1 MSALFRILL
10 GVLTAVAATHGLA
23 QNAAANYPNK
33 PIRWIIDFPPAGVSD
48 ILTRTVGQKLTEY
61 LGQGFVYDNRPGAN
75 GVIANALVAKA
86 PSDGYTLGFIS
97 QPLSLQLTLVPNLGF
112 SLKDF
117 APVALIAEYPS
128 LLVVQAKTPVESAKE
143 FTAWAKKK
151 SPSISYASSGAG
163 GAQHLAM
170 ELFRMVAG
178 FDALHVPYNG
188 SAAGMIDLMGG
199 RVDAVFVNVPG
210 SLPHIRAGRVKAI
223 ALAGRARM
231 RVLPEVP
238 TFAESGYPFDTL
250 AGFAGAAF
258 PAGTPKAIV
267 NRMSAEIAKVVKLPD
282 IQERIFNA
290 GGEPRYLGPEEFTKY
305 LVDDVKRWAPLIKEA
320 GATPQT

>member
-170 ELFRMVAG
+170 ELFRKVAG

>member
-1 MSALFRILL
+1 MRASIRMLFCALI
-10 GVLTAVAATHGLA
+10 AVATAPVLG
-23 QNAAANYPNK
+23 QNASAGYPTK

-61 LGQGFVYDNRPGAN
+61 LGQAFVYDNRPGAN
-75 GVIANALVAKA
+75 GIIANALVAKA
-86 PSDGYTLGFIS
+86 PADGYTLGFIS
-97 QPLSLQLTLVPNLGF
+97 QPLSLQLTLVPNLSFG
-112 SLKDF
+112 LKDF

-143 FTAWAKKK
+143 FTAWAKKR
-151 SPSISYASSGAG
+151 SPSITYASSGAG

-170 ELFRMVAG
+170 ELFRKVAV
-178 FDALHVPYNG
+178 FDAVHVPYNG
-188 SAAGMIDLMGG
+188 SAAGMLDLIGG
-199 RVDAVFVNVPG
+199 RVEAVFVNVPG
-210 SLPHIRAGRVKAI
+210 SLPHIRAGRVKAL

-250 AGFAGAAF
+250 AGIAGAAF
-258 PAGTPKAIV
+258 PAGVPASIV
-267 NRMSAEIAKVVKLPD
+267 NRMSAEIARVVKLPE

-290 GGEPRYLGPEEFTKY
+290 GGEPRYLGPEAFTKY
-305 LVDDVKRWAPLIKEA
+305 LREDVQRWAPLIKEA

>member
-1 MSALFRILL
+1 MRRLLRIVFGLMAALVA
-10 GVLTAVAATHGLA
+10 GQSVAAD
-23 QNAAANYPNK
+23 YPNK

-61 LGQGFVYDNRPGAN
+61 LGQAFVYDNRPGAN

-86 PSDGYTLGFIS
+86 PPDGYTLGFIS

-128 LLVVQAKTPVESAKE
+128 LLVVQAKTPVDNAKE
-143 FTAWAKKK
+143 FVAWAKKK

-170 ELFRMVAG
+170 ELFRKAAG

-231 RVLPEVP
+231 RVLPDVP

-267 NRMSAEIAKVVKLPD
+267 NRMASEIARVVKLPE

-305 LVDDVKRWAPLIKEA
+305 LNDDVKRWAPLIKEA

>member
-97 QPLSLQLTLVPNLGF
+97 QPLSLQLTLAPNLGF

-163 GAQHLAM
+163 GAQH
-170 ELFRMVAG
+170 VAQR
-178 FDALHVPYNG
+178 
-188 SAAGMIDLMGG
+188 I
-199 RVDAVFVNVPG
+199 
-210 SLPHIRAGRVKAI
+210 I
-223 ALAGRARM
+223 
-231 RVLPEVP
+231 
-238 TFAESGYPFDTL
+238 DTL
-250 AGFAGAAF
+250 AAPMRLGSQSRRLGVSIGIAVFPDDAEESDDLIRMADAAMYRAKQQD
-258 PAGTPKAIV
+258 PI
-267 NRMSAEIAKVVKLPD
+267 RIAWHRSP
-282 IQERIFNA
+282 
-290 GGEPRYLGPEEFTKY
+290 
-305 LVDDVKRWAPLIKEA
+305 
-320 GATPQT
+320 

>member
-97 QPLSLQLTLVPNLGF
+97 QPLSLQLTLAPNLGF

-128 LLVVQAKTPVESAKE
+128 LLVVQSKTPVESAKE

-170 ELFRMVAG
+170 ELFRKVAG

-231 RVLPEVP
+231 RVLPR
-238 TFAESGYPFDTL
+238 
-250 AGFAGAAF
+250 AAIRSTRWRGSRVLRF
-258 PAGTPKAIV
+258 RRARRKQ
-267 NRMSAEIAKVVKLPD
+267 SSIA
-282 IQERIFNA
+282 
-290 GGEPRYLGPEEFTKY
+290 
-305 LVDDVKRWAPLIKEA
+305 
-320 GATPQT
+320 

>member
-1 MSALFRILL
+1 MHALLWS
-10 GVLTAVAATHGLA
+10 VVAL
-23 QNAAANYPNK
+23 AAALSTGQSAAADYPTK

-61 LGQGFVYDNRPGAN
+61 LGEAFVYDNRPGAN

-86 PSDGYTLGFIS
+86 PPDGYTLGFIS

-112 SLKDF
+112 GLNDF

-128 LLVVQAKTPVESAKE
+128 LLVVQAKTPVANAKE
-143 FTAWAKKK
+143 FVAWAKQK
-151 SPSISYASSGAG
+151 SPSVSYASSGAG

-170 ELFRMVAG
+170 ELFRKAAG
-178 FDALHVPYNG
+178 FEALHVPYNG
-188 SAAGMIDLMGG
+188 SAAGMLDLMGG

-231 RVLPEVP
+231 RVLPDVP

-267 NRMSAEIAKVVKLPD
+267 NRMATEIARVVKLPE
-282 IQERIFNA
+282 IQERIYNA

-305 LVDDVKRWAPLIKEA
+305 LRDDVKRWAPLIKEA

>member
-1 MSALFRILL
+1 M
-10 GVLTAVAATHGLA
+10 VAALAAGLSG
-23 QNAAANYPNK
+23 AADYPNK

-61 LGQGFVYDNRPGAN
+61 LGQAFVYDNRPGAN

-86 PSDGYTLGFIS
+86 PPDGYTLGFIS

-112 SLKDF
+112 GLKDF

-128 LLVVQAKTPVESAKE
+128 LLVVQAKTPVDNAKE
-143 FTAWAKKK
+143 FVAWAKKK

-170 ELFRMVAG
+170 ELFRKAAG

-210 SLPHIRAGRVKAI
+210 SLPHIRAGRVKAL

-231 RVLPEVP
+231 RVLPDVP

-267 NRMSAEIAKVVKLPD
+267 NRMAAEIARVVKLPE
-282 IQERIFNA
+282 IQERIYNA
-290 GGEPRYLGPEEFTKY
+290 GGEPRHLGPEEFTKY
-305 LVDDVKRWAPLIKEA
+305 LNDDVKRWAPLIKEA

>member
-1 MSALFRILL
+1 MRRWL
-10 GVLTAVAATHGLA
+10 GAVLGMVAALAAGLSG
-23 QNAAANYPNK
+23 AADYPNK

-61 LGQGFVYDNRPGAN
+61 LGQAFVYDNRPGAN

-86 PSDGYTLGFIS
+86 PPDGYTLGFIS
-97 QPLSLQLTLVPNLGF
+97 HPLSLQLTLVPNLGF
-112 SLKDF
+112 GLKDF

-128 LLVVQAKTPVESAKE
+128 LLVVQAKTPVDNAKE
-143 FTAWAKKK
+143 FVAWAKKK

-170 ELFRMVAG
+170 ELFRKAAG

-210 SLPHIRAGRVKAI
+210 SLPHIRAGRVKAL

-231 RVLPEVP
+231 RVLPDVP

-267 NRMSAEIAKVVKLPD
+267 NRMAAEIARVVKLPE
-282 IQERIFNA
+282 IQERIYNA

-305 LVDDVKRWAPLIKEA
+305 LNDDVKRWAPLIKEA

>member
-1 MSALFRILL
+1 MRRLLRSVLGMFAALAAGL
-10 GVLTAVAATHGLA
+10 GGAAD
-23 QNAAANYPNK
+23 YPNK

-61 LGQGFVYDNRPGAN
+61 LGQAFVYDNRPGAN

-86 PSDGYTLGFIS
+86 PPDGYTLGFIS

-112 SLKDF
+112 TLKDF

-128 LLVVQAKTPVESAKE
+128 LLVVQAKTPVNTAKE
-143 FTAWAKKK
+143 FVAWAKQKT
-151 SPSISYASSGAG
+151 PSISYASSGAG

-170 ELFRMVAG
+170 ELFRKAAG

-210 SLPHIRAGRVKAI
+210 SLPHIRAGRVKSL

-231 RVLPEVP
+231 RVLPDVP

-267 NRMSAEIAKVVKLPD
+267 NRMAAETARVVKLPE
-282 IQERIFNA
+282 IQERIYNA
-290 GGEPRYLGPEEFTKY
+290 GGEPRYLGPDEFTKY
-305 LVDDVKRWAPLIKEA
+305 LNDDVKRWAPLIKEA

>member
-1 MSALFRILL
+1 MRRLL
-10 GVLTAVAATHGLA
+10 RSVLGMVAALAAGLSS
-23 QNAAANYPNK
+23 AADYPNK

-61 LGQGFVYDNRPGAN
+61 LGQAFVYDNRPGAN

-86 PSDGYTLGFIS
+86 PPDGYTLGFIS

-128 LLVVQAKTPVESAKE
+128 LLVVQAKTPVDNAKE
-143 FTAWAKKK
+143 FVAWAKKK

-170 ELFRMVAG
+170 ELFRKAAG

-199 RVDAVFVNVPG
+199 RVDAVLVNVPG
-210 SLPHIRAGRVKAI
+210 SLPHIRAGRVKAL
-223 ALAGRARM
+223 ALAGRTRM
-231 RVLPEVP
+231 RVLPDVP
-238 TFAESGYPFDTL
+238 TFAESGYPFETL

-258 PAGTPKAIV
+258 PAGVPKAII
-267 NRMSAEIAKVVKLPD
+267 NKMSAEIARVVKMPD
-282 IQERIFNA
+282 IEERIYNA
-290 GGEPRYLGPEEFTKY
+290 GGEPRYLGPDEFGKY
-305 LVDDVKRWAPLIKEA
+305 LREDVQLWAPLIIEA

>member
-1 MSALFRILL
+1 MRRWL
-10 GVLTAVAATHGLA
+10 GAVLGMVAALAAGLSG
-23 QNAAANYPNK
+23 AADYPNK

-61 LGQGFVYDNRPGAN
+61 LGQAFVYDNRPGAN

-86 PSDGYTLGFIS
+86 PPDGYTLGFIS

-128 LLVVQAKTPVESAKE
+128 LLVVQAKTPVDNAKE
-143 FTAWAKKK
+143 FVAWAKKK

-170 ELFRMVAG
+170 ELFRKAAG

-210 SLPHIRAGRVKAI
+210 SLPHIRAGRVKAL

-231 RVLPEVP
+231 RVLPDVP

-267 NRMSAEIAKVVKLPD
+267 NRMAAEIARVVKLPE
-282 IQERIFNA
+282 IQERIYNA

-305 LVDDVKRWAPLIKEA
+305 LNDDVKRWAPLIKEA

>member
-1 MSALFRILL
+1 MRASIRIVLSALLALAAAQAL
-10 GVLTAVAATHGLA
+10 G
-23 QNAAANYPNK
+23 QPAAANYPTK

-61 LGQGFVYDNRPGAN
+61 LGQAFVYDNRPGAN
-75 GVIANALVAKA
+75 GIIANALVAKA
-86 PSDGYTLGFIS
+86 PPDGYTLGFIS
-97 QPLSLQLTLVPNLGF
+97 QPLSLQITLVPNLGF

-128 LLVVQAKTPVESAKE
+128 LLVVQAKTPVDTAKE

-151 SPSISYASSGAG
+151 SPSITYASSGAG

-170 ELFRMVAG
+170 ELFRKTAG
-178 FDALHVPYNG
+178 FDAVHVPYNG
-188 SAAGMIDLMGG
+188 SVAGMIDLMGG

-210 SLPHIRAGRVKAI
+210 SLPHIRAGRVKAL

-231 RVLPEVP
+231 RVLPDVP

-258 PAGTPKAIV
+258 PAGVPRAIV
-267 NRMSAEIAKVVKLPD
+267 NRMSAEIARVVKLPE
-282 IQERIFNA
+282 IQERIYNA

-305 LVDDVKRWAPLIKEA
+305 LRDDVRRWAPLIKEA

>member
-97 QPLSLQLTLVPNLGF
+97 QPLSLQLTLAPNLGF

-170 ELFRMVAG
+170 ELFRKVAG

-223 ALAGRARM
+223 ALAGRVRM

>member
-1 MSALFRILL
+1 MSASIRIVLSVLL
-10 GVLTAVAATHGLA
+10 ALAAAQALG
-23 QNAAANYPNK
+23 QNAAANYPTK
-33 PIRWIIDFPPAGVSD
+33 PIRWIIDFPAAGVSD
-48 ILTRTVGQKLTEY
+48 ILARTVGQKLTEY
-61 LGQGFVYDNRPGAN
+61 LGQAIVYDNRPGAN
-75 GVIANALVAKA
+75 GIIANALVAKA
-86 PSDGYTLGFIS
+86 PPDGYTLGFIS
-97 QPLSLQLTLVPNLGF
+97 QPLSLQLTLIPNLSFG
-112 SLKDF
+112 LKDF

-128 LLVVQAKTPVESAKE
+128 LLVVQGKTPVETAKE

-151 SPSISYASSGAG
+151 APSITYASSGAG

-170 ELFRMVAG
+170 ELFRKVAG
-178 FDALHVPYNG
+178 FDAVHVPYTG

-199 RVDAVFVNVPG
+199 RVDAIFVNVPG

-231 RVLPEVP
+231 RVLPDVP

-258 PAGTPKAIV
+258 PAGVPKSIV
-267 NRMSAEIAKVVKLPD
+267 NRMSDEIARVVKLPD

-290 GGEPRYLGPEEFTKY
+290 GGTPRYLGPEEFTKY
-305 LVDDVKRWAPLIKEA
+305 LRDDVQRWAPLIRQS

>member
-75 GVIANALVAKA
+75 GVIANALAAKA

-97 QPLSLQLTLVPNLGF
+97 QPLSLQLTLAPNLGF

-170 ELFRMVAG
+170 ELFRKVAG